1 MHSTHET
8 GRSRQHTLRAWVRAR
23 LWAQVLVGLVVG
35 VLLGALLGPDAGLVS
50 PDAGEIIGLW
60 LAIPGRIFLGLIS
73 LVLVPLVL
81 VSIVQGITG
90 SGGGETLRR
99 LGGRLLVF
107 VVSTTTVAAV
117 LGVVL
122 ATVLRP
128 GEMLK
133 DGVLEAAESE
143 AASEQAVPAMTE
155 DPGVGGNL
163 LASGPDLIVDILP
176 TNLTA
181 VVLERNMLAIVVFAV
196 LLGIACT
203 ALGRERVRPLLD
215 VLSAVLEVSMRF
227 VTWAMFLAP
236 LAVLGLIAQL
246 VIQVGLG
253 TIGTLAAY
261 AGTVL
266 LGLMLLYAMFM
277 GIAAV
282 LTRHSILGFAGAIAP
297 VQLMAFST
305 SSTAAVMPMSIETA
319 VDKLGVRPQ
328 TANLVIPLAATINM
342 AGTAMYQ
349 TIAILFLAQAAGLD
363 LSIGVTIGVVVS
375 IVAAS
380 IGAPGTPG
388 VGVVILAQIA
398 ASAGIPAT
406 GLPLVLGLDRPLD
419 MARTAVNVT
428 GDLAACAVVDGRHE
442 DSESLEPEDVV
453 TETVSE

>member
-1 MHSTHET
+1 MVRGKIGSH
-8 GRSRQHTLRAWVRAR
+8 RDKLRAWVRTR
-23 LWAQVLVGLVVG
+23 LWAQVLVGLAFG
-35 VLLGALLGPDAGLVS
+35 VLVGAVLGPDVGLVA
-50 PDAGEIIGLW
+50 PEAGEIVGRW

-90 SGGGETLRR
+90 SGGGQTLRR

-107 VVSTTTVAAV
+107 VVATTAIASF
-117 LGVVL
+117 LGVLL
-122 ATVLRP
+122 ASVLRP
-128 GEMLK
+128 GEMLR
-133 DGVLEAAESE
+133 GVVAES
-143 AASEQAVPAMTE
+143 AASEQTRPEGTAEAAAETAAE
-155 DPGVGGNL
+155 PGVGGTL
-163 LASGPDLIVDILP
+163 LANGPDLIVDILP
-176 TNLTA
+176 TNMTA

-196 LLGIACT
+196 LLGVACT
-203 ALGRERVRPLLD
+203 VSGRERVRPLLD
-215 VLSAVLEVSMRF
+215 VLAAILEVSMSI
-227 VTWAMFLAP
+227 VKWAMFLAP
-236 LAVLGLIAQL
+236 LAVFGLMAQL

-266 LGLMLLYAMFM
+266 LGLALLYAIFM
-277 GIAAV
+277 AIVA
-282 LTRHSILGFAGAIAP
+282 LTTRRQLLGFAGAIAP

-305 SSTAAVMPMSIETA
+305 SSTAAVMPLSIDTA
-319 VDKLGVRPQ
+319 IRTLGVRSQ

-363 LSIGVTIGVVVS
+363 LSVGVTIGVVVS
-375 IVAAS
+375 VVAAS

-388 VGVVILAQIA
+388 VGVVILSQIA
-398 ASAGIPAT
+398 TGAGIPAT

-428 GDLAACAVVDGRHE
+428 GDLAACVVVDGARS
-442 DSESLEPEDVV
+442 DPEHD
-453 TETVSE
+453 